1 MDRMTEKEA
10 RVDNPSL
17 NKFLTAFT
25 YNGMTEAEFKEAN
38 PLIADRIVFTPEDS
52 DQAKELQTA
61 LRCYDG
67 TLTPEAEETFFS
79 RYGNPLTREQA
90 LERDPNLQDV
100 FTVQKYNTVMTIK
113 GASHFE
119 KIAEALDLLG
129 ALNLI
134 KPKRWEKIY
143 FRALSAYT
151 V

>member
-1 MDRMTEKEA
+1 MTEKEFRA
-10 RVDNPSL
+10 EFPEQANRIL
-17 NKFLTAFT
+17 AFT
-25 YNGMTEAEFKEAN
+25 YNGMTEAEFREAN
-38 PLIADRIVFTPEDS
+38 PLIADRLVFTPADS
-52 DQAKELQTA
+52 DQSKELQTA

-100 FTVQKYNTVMTIK
+100 FTVQKYNTVMTVK
-113 GASHFE
+113 GAKHFE
-119 KIAEALDLLG
+119 KIADALDLLG
-129 ALNLI
+129 ATGLI

-143 FRALSAYT
+143 YKALDAYT